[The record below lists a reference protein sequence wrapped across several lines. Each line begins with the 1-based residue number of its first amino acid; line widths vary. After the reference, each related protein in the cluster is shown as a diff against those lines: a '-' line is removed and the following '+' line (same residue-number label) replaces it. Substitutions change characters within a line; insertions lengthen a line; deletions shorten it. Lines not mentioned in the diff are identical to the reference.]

1 MKKMNE
7 ISRIKSKNNAIYK
20 TTSLPKLRNQLKNMK
35 TEGKKIGE
43 KSRAD
48 SGLAPQNEPE

>member
-1 MKKMNE
+1 MNE

-43 KSRAD
+43 KSRVD